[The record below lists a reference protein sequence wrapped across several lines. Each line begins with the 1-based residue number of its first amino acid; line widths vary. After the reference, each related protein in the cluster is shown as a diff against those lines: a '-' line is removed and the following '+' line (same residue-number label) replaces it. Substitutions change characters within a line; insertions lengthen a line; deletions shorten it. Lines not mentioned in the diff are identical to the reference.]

1 MAEDISSGS
10 LKVTGSDGNS
20 LAAQRK
26 EFLDRYPFTKKDI
39 TGSVYVPFYGLILTL
54 DILVKEKNAST

>member
-10 LKVTGSDGNS
+10 LKV
-20 LAAQRK
+20 
-26 EFLDRYPFTKKDI
+26 

-54 DILVKEKNAST
+54 DILVKEKKCFHLILMSFNRYNDISNFRKGIC